1 MLSIMGSRR
10 KGVRRVELRGGCCG
24 WDGNDM
30 LGVYRENG
38 ISSPLLF
45 MHVVLHVSVQSGS
58 CDISDM
64 QKKKPSSWK
73 KISIH
78 LHTPPQGIKQ
88 FEYPSSFSLLIQ
100 SIQKHKVIRPCR
112 TKPPRCTSMH
122 PSPTPEKR
130 FPQAPIDDMGTQRLY
145 KRVRYVNN
153 VMWVGANVD
162 VCGGRG
168 VRD

>member
-1 MLSIMGSRR
+1 VDGMVTICWVYIERM
-10 KGVRRVELRGGCCG
+10 VYLRLFFSCMWCC
-24 WDGNDM
+24 M
-30 LGVYRENG
+30 CQ
-38 ISSPLLF
+38 SSPAP
-45 MHVVLHVSVQSGS
+45 V
-58 CDISDM
+58 ISATCRKRN
-64 QKKKPSSWK
+64 QARGK

-130 FPQAPIDDMGTQRLY
+130 FPQTPIDDMGTQRLY